1 MPAVRDPLSVDYDPA
16 VRRVL
21 LAAIRERSRG
31 NRRGARTFIYSPP
44 RSFSRPDRGGRTAD
58 ERAFTRAVYY
68 QVRKVP
74 ENAGIDPYWSVK
86 ITWGKIGRRGGR
98 WGREAWVRVYA
109 YGRGR
114 RHAERKVPAS
124 QRWSVPG
131 QVAPSQS
138 LPGARID
145 S

>member
-1 MPAVRDPLSVDYDPA
+1 MPAVRDPLSVGYDTA

-21 LAAIRERSRG
+21 LAAIRARAAG
-31 NRRGARTFIYSPP
+31 NRRGAHTFIKSPA
-44 RSFSRPDRGGRTAD
+44 RSFTRLDRGGRTAD

-74 ENAGIDPYWSVK
+74 EQLGQRPDWSVR
-86 ITWGKIGRRGGR
+86 IRWGKIGRRGGR
-98 WGREAWVRVYA
+98 WGRECWVRVFA
-109 YGRGR
+109 YGRGY
-114 RHAERKVPAS
+114 RHASRLPGSERWA
-124 QRWSVPG
+124 VPG
-131 QVAPSQS
+131 EVAAMQS